1 MKKIV
6 FFAPNLTGGG
16 AERVVS
22 ILAAQFAEAGYQVD
36 LILAEATGP
45 YLSNL
50 PSTVHVIDLQ
60 CKRVLFTLP
69 KLIKYLLAEKPAV
82 LFSSQMHSSTIALWA
97 AKLSG
102 AKTPVYIR
110 QPTMLKPFYGKQ
122 SLSSKLRQK
131 IFLLSAKSAEN
142 VIVTS
147 KVMADEFHALS
158 NVAKDKIQVIYNPV
172 PIDAIKEKS
181 LEPIEHPW
189 LKTAQPPVILAVG
202 RFVEVKDFKTLI
214 KAFSIVQKQT
224 SARLLILGEG
234 TLRNELAEQIE
245 LLGITEHVLM
255 PGFVSNPY
263 QYMKHAKVF
272 VLSSLWEGF
281 PNGMLE
287 AMVCG
292 ARIVATECEGGTAEI
307 LEDGKWGEL
316 VPVGN
321 EHAMA
326 QAMLKALSS
335 EIAANTS
342 ERVEN
347 FSIDNIFRQYLKAF
361 KIEKISVHEE

>member
-1 MKKIV
+1 MNKIA

-36 LILAEATGP
+36 LILAEAIGP
-45 YLSNL
+45 YLANL
-50 PSTVHVIDLQ
+50 PSSVHVIDLQ

-69 KLIKYLLAEKPAV
+69 RLIKYLYTEKPAV
-82 LFSSQMHSSTIALWA
+82 LFSSQMHSSTVALWA

-102 AKTPVYIR
+102 AKTRVYIR

-122 SLSSKLRQK
+122 SLISKLRQK
-131 IFLLSAKSAEN
+131 IFLLSAKSAEK

-147 KVMADEFHALS
+147 KAMADEFHALS
-158 NVAKDKIQVIYNPV
+158 NVAKDKIQVVYNPV
-172 PIDAIKEKS
+172 PIDAIKGKS

-189 LKTAQPPVILAVG
+189 LKTSEPPVILAVG
-202 RFVEVKDFKTLI
+202 RLVEVKDFKTLI
-214 KAFSIVQKQT
+214 KAFSIVQKKIP
-224 SARLLILGEG
+224 ARLLILGEG
-234 TLRNELAEQIE
+234 LLRNELEEQIE

-263 QYMKHAKVF
+263 QYMRHAKVF

-281 PNGMLE
+281 PNGMIE
-287 AMVCG
+287 AMACD
-292 ARIVATECEGGTAEI
+292 ARIVATECEGGTIEI
-307 LEDGKWGEL
+307 LGGGQWGEL

-326 QAMLKALSS
+326 QAILKTLSS
-335 EIAANTS
+335 EFAPNAP
-342 ERVEN
+342 ERVEI
-347 FSIDNIFRQYLKAF
+347 FSIDNIFKQYLKLF
-361 KIEKISVHEE
+361 QIEKY